1 MRTQMLNKKI
11 KSGFTL
17 IELMVFFIFISL
29 IMAAATPIITKRVKS
44 IPLKMNHGKFICYGG
59 RYELYNS
66 TRIIDS
72 GAGCEFKPPRRAALY
87 KIELVGAGAGGYSY
101 TEPVTEDMVEGSGGY
116 RMASGH
122 YGDGYT
128 ELSDAQLW
136 NAFSGASFTI
146 VQSSGSGGWGKSV
159 SRTYTGIDS
168 PYISLPECF
177 DTTQEYDGKCTRQ
190 VDDLNNP
197 KKDKDGNVLKDDKGN
212 IIYNKK
218 DEEYDCKVKYNSDPT
233 GKLKNCSYYSARRS
247 DAYYNISHKSACGSY
262 PGDWC
267 STLYSY
273 VYDYAKSEAARVP
286 GTLYNFGTNS
296 TATGAS
302 GWGGSSTTLR
312 LDGIIDFI
320 DYTNNKRI
328 TAVQVKPYLRRLLSE
343 YYTTGTVKYQGSCDG
358 WGYNEINDHTG
369 KFDSKNVGLPD
380 SSTHT
385 KGTWGSDVMYY
396 GAIKGWGSCVTNVGR
411 ATGGEGGEFWTDEWS
426 YISGSSHSSR
436 TDGRDAYGLSPSSG
450 KLGGY
455 CPYRVREASGSS
467 KIPYVQTFTKLNQR
481 YHAVGNGGGGASY
494 KVAYVPSLS
503 NDCVFSV
510 ASGGQAIDKSIA
522 NSQLTYLHN
531 GLATTLSCN
540 KGTLN
545 LKADGG
551 YYNKDIT
558 RKSYNGF
565 DNIKSD
571 GTPRSTA
578 PYVTEGRAPGG
589 SPFTS
594 SDVFTKYN
602 LTGGGFGAGGAGSS
616 IVDEC
621 SKPWG
626 EYWIWLA
633 YNESEKYQRDH
644 QNIEKTACNEAT
656 QVQYRVAHPGIGGI
670 IIISW

>member
-29 IMAAATPIITKRVKS
+29 IMAAATPIITKRVKN

-66 TRIIDS
+66 TRMIGS
-72 GAGCEFKPPRRAALY
+72 GAGCQFKPPRRAALY

-101 TEPVTEDMVEGSGGY
+101 TEAVTEAMVEGNGGY
-116 RMASGH
+116 RMTSGH

-128 ELSDAQLW
+128 ELSNAQLW
-136 NAFSGASFTI
+136 NAFRNATFTLTKYAEGA
-146 VQSSGSGGWGKSV
+146 GYGGEP
-159 SRTYTGIDS
+159 SRTYTGVEAPSITRS
-168 PYISLPECF
+168 KECF
-177 DTTQEYDGKCTRQ
+177 KSYDYIDKCTRK
-190 VDDLNNP
+190 VDDLTKP
-197 KKDKDGNVLKDDKGN
+197 IKDKDGKPTGK
-212 IIYNKK
+212 YEQK
-218 DEEYDCKVKYNSDPT
+218 DEEYDCQKTQRDDPT
-233 GKLKNCSYYSARRS
+233 GKLETCSDYDARLTAAENKIASWFGCSSGDRCRILYTSVLESAKEVAS
-247 DAYYNISHKSACGSY
+247 K
-262 PGDWC
+262 
-267 STLYSY
+267 
-273 VYDYAKSEAARVP
+273 VP
-286 GTLYNFGTNS
+286 GTLHNFGTGRTMYS
-296 TATGAS
+296 WSAS
-302 GWGGSSTTLR
+302 SGSGIYLK
-312 LDGIIDFI
+312 LDGAIDFR
-320 DYTNNKRI
+320 DYNNGGQYIK
-328 TAVQVKPYLRRLLSE
+328 ASDVKSYLRNLLTS
-343 YYTTGTVKYQGSCDG
+343 YYVTGTSQYEGSCDG
-358 WGYNEINDHTG
+358 WGYTGYDYHDGTYPNRYHGSANLNLQNDDIVWTG
-369 KFDSKNVGLPD
+369 E
-380 SSTHT
+380 
-385 KGTWGSDVMYY
+385 WGKDVLHYA
-396 GAIKGWGSCVTNVGR
+396 AIKAWGRCATNRVR
-411 ATGGEGGEFWTDEWS
+411 ATGGEGGQIHYYEGDRIFA
-426 YISGSSHSSR
+426 Y
-436 TDGRDAYGLSPSSG
+436 DGKERGTN
-450 KLGGY
+450 
-455 CPYRVREASGSS
+455 ASGTSGVTRYGR
-467 KIPYVQTFTKLNQR
+467 IPYVITAVSSASRKEPYVITKTRLNER

-510 ASGGQAIDKSIA
+510 ASGGQAIDKNIA

-602 LTGGGFGAGGAGSS
+602 LTGGGFGAGGTGSS

-656 QVQYRVAHPGIGGI
+656 QVQYKEAQAGTGGI